1 MSDPWWLEI
10 LLRLKRPENDEYSNV
25 VQRLCQNILRR
36 RLNLTKSFE
45 DNFRALRLR
54 TTSRCYEES
63 SEFFSEISS
72 CKKKMQTRRPSCKK
86 LSFEVG
92 LLEETKI
99 SKLVEN
105 SWAVKNWI
113 QMLFG
118 ISLKLVKV
126 VEVGWQKK
134 MVCFKKRRKFW

>member
-63 SEFFSEISS
+63 SEFFFWDFFL
-72 CKKKMQTRRPSCKK
+72 Q
-86 LSFEVG
+86 
-92 LLEETKI
+92 EENANKEAE
-99 SKLVEN
+99 L
-105 SWAVKNWI
+105 
-113 QMLFG
+113 
-118 ISLKLVKV
+118 
-126 VEVGWQKK
+126 
-134 MVCFKKRRKFW
+134 